1 MDTTEQDLRRRIE
14 AADRAR
20 RLIDDPLL
28 VSAFDVLD
36 ARFLLAW
43 RNSPADQP
51 ELRER
56 LWHHVQ
62 ALAEV
67 RAEMETALTDG
78 ILARDALDEMR
89 APGTETP

>member
-1 MDTTEQDLRRRIE
+1 MNDTEWDLRRRID

-20 RLIDDPLL
+20 VILEDPLL
-28 VSAFDVLD
+28 SSAFDVLD

-67 RAEMETALTDG
+67 RAEMETVLSDGLLAKAALGDLQTGTDN
-78 ILARDALDEMR
+78 
-89 APGTETP
+89 P

>member
-1 MDTTEQDLRRRIE
+1 MTTEEQDLRRRIE

-20 RLIDDPLL
+20 LILNDPLL
-28 VSAFDVLD
+28 SSALDALD

-43 RNSPADQP
+43 RNSPADKP

-62 ALAEV
+62 ALGEV
-67 RAEMETALTDG
+67 RAEMETVLTDG
-78 ILARDALDEMR
+78 IMARSALDELR
-89 APGTETP
+89 ATGTETP

>member
-1 MDTTEQDLRRRIE
+1 MNDTEWDLRRRIE
-14 AADRAR
+14 AANRAR
-20 RLIDDPLL
+20 VILEDPLL
-28 VSAFDVLD
+28 SSAFDVLD

-51 ELRER
+51 DLRER

-67 RAEMETALTDG
+67 RAEMETVLTDG
-78 ILARDALDEMR
+78 LLAKAALGDLQT
-89 APGTETP
+89 GTDNP

>member
-1 MDTTEQDLRRRIE
+1 MTNEEQDLRRRIE

-20 RLIDDPLL
+20 LILNDPLL
-28 VSAFDVLD
+28 SCAFDALD
-36 ARFLLAW
+36 TRFLLAW

-67 RAEMETALTDG
+67 RAEMETVLTDG
-78 ILARDALDEMR
+78 IMARSALDELR

>member
-1 MDTTEQDLRRRIE
+1 MNDQEWDLRRRID
-14 AADRAR
+14 AAERAR
-20 RLIDDPLL
+20 VILEDPLL
-28 VSAFDVLD
+28 SSAFDVLD

-67 RAEMETALTDG
+67 RAEMETVLSDGLLAKAALGDLQTGPDN
-78 ILARDALDEMR
+78 
-89 APGTETP
+89 P